1 MLVWCGMCVV
11 LSTVCGFWC
20 GRCGIVC
27 GMYVCA
33 HICGSCAHGSAG
45 ESADGH
51 FKSEKDVSVLLFHS
65 LPYSLKSGS
74 STSPSHPP
82 VSVPHVR

>member
-1 MLVWCGMCVV
+1 
-11 LSTVCGFWC
+11 
-20 GRCGIVC
+20 VC

-33 HICGSCAHGSAG
+33 PVCGSCARGSAG

-51 FKSEKDVSVLLFHS
+51 FKSKKDVSVLLFHS

-82 VSVPHVR
+82 VSVPHSVVTDFRQLQASLFFT